1 LAFEELD
8 RQSPRIGEKSTVSF
22 VITNMTEDEIAQILR
37 SENLTADQFR
47 AATDQANE
55 VLCLACAGSGK
66 STTLAFRIAR
76 LLALGEPPQSLVAI
90 TFTEKAAE
98 SIKLKVAQ
106 TLPKLGLP
114 AELLGAM
121 YIGTVH
127 SFCKNL
133 LGEIDA
139 VYRQF
144 DVLDENRLVLYL
156 ISRYGEIGIQR
167 IRDQRAVTYFEAIN
181 NVTAAWL
188 QMNNEALSFESIERE
203 DPTLGLILRNI
214 HELLERDEFVDYSMM
229 IRHIVTALDSNDP
242 VVNRAVEQLRHIMVD
257 EYQDTYP
264 LQDRLFRGLHRRT
277 RSLFVVG
284 DDDQSIYGWNGADVS
299 NIMSFET
306 NYPQCSRH
314 TLSINFRSTDVIV
327 DSSSGFIARQLGA
340 QRMPKNP
347 VPAPH
352 NLGHVNQLGKYF
364 FQDRDSEAEWVAERI
379 SSLLGKCYVEGNGQR
394 GLCPGDF
401 AILMKS
407 TLTDEADGHPRH
419 TPFTNALRQ
428 RGIDFYIESEGSIFN
443 FPSVNL
449 LRITFELL
457 RESNLDRDRLRQFF
471 DGSILPVFPN
481 ADFDSVSRV
490 LSTWQRDIH
499 QPGRRKVKPQQLV
512 HDILEAYRFPLTN
525 FPDMEI
531 HAIGQFSKIMN
542 DVESVYFSIDTTHRF
557 ASILNFLNY
566 LVNPRYGDDYETSSD
581 HILQRPDAVFISTIH
596 KAKGLEFPVVFVVD
610 VQSGR
615 FPGNRRNYS
624 GWLPRSLMN
633 PAIQRGAYQNNREG
647 EIRLFYT
654 AITRAERFLYV
665 TGCQTLPAGRRQNQ
679 QSVFWQELNHDQIST
694 DSTTI
699 PAGLQDENPRPRIDE
714 NVMPTSFSE
723 IRYYL
728 LCPKNYQ
735 FRKQFGFNPVVP
747 DLYGYGL
754 TIHTSIGKLH
764 QDFVNQAPTQQEAE
778 TTTRNT
784 FHLKHVPPSQNNN
797 PGPYERGLENAVN
810 VVNNYVRDYQ
820 TDFTFTKQVEQRFEI
835 PARHTVI
842 SGAIDLLVHENEQ
855 GEINDVTVID
865 FKSMNAPDEGETLD
879 WTELSLQVQLYARA
893 SNLVLGQNARTGSVH
908 LLRDNQRV
916 EIPIDDESINRS
928 VRNIEWAVDRIIE
941 EDFPM
946 RPAQQKC
953 AACDFRQLCSKVHQ
967 DFRAAQVPPP
977 ISVPNTVSREPLMV
991 KAFSQVDNRP

>member
-1 LAFEELD
+1 
-8 RQSPRIGEKSTVSF
+8 
-22 VITNMTEDEIAQILR
+22 MTENEIADILR
-37 SENLTADQFR
+37 RENLTDDQFR
-47 AATDQANE
+47 AAIDPANE

-76 LLALGEPPQSLVAI
+76 LLARGDSPQSLVAI

-106 TLPKLGLP
+106 TLPKLGLQP
-114 AELLGAM
+114 ELLGAM

-139 VYRQF
+139 VYRQYE
-144 DVLDENRLVLYL
+144 VLDENRLILYL

-167 IRDQRAVTYFEAIN
+167 IREQRGVAYFEAIR
-181 NVTAAWL
+181 NVTAAWM
-188 QMNNEALSFESIERE
+188 QMNNEALSFEAIEAE

-214 HELLERDEFVDYSMM
+214 NDLLTRDQFIDYSMM
-229 IRHIVTALDSNDP
+229 IRHIVNALEANDQS
-242 VVNRAVEQLRHIMVD
+242 VNRAVEQLKHIMVD

-264 LQDRLFRGLHRRT
+264 LQDRLFRGLHART
-277 RSLFVVG
+277 ETLFVVG

-299 NIMSFET
+299 NIMNFAT
-306 NYPQCSRH
+306 HYPQCSTH
-314 TLSINFRSTDVIV
+314 TLSINFRSTDTII
-327 DSSSGFIARQLGA
+327 DSSSGFVSRQLGP

-347 VPAPH
+347 TPAPH
-352 NLGHVNQLGKYF
+352 NLGHVNQVGKYF
-364 FQDRDSEAEWVAERI
+364 FLDRNSEAEWVAERI
-379 SSLLGKCYVEGNGQR
+379 SQLIGKAYTEANGRR

-407 TLTDEADGHPRH
+407 TLADEADRHPRH
-419 TPFTNALRQ
+419 TAFTNALRA
-428 RGIDFYIESEGSIFN
+428 RGIEFYIESEGSIFN

-457 RESNLDRDRLRQFF
+457 RESNLDRTRLREFY
-471 DGSILPVFPN
+471 DTSILPVFPH
-481 ADFDSVSRV
+481 ADFDLVSRV

-512 HDILEAYRFPLTN
+512 HDLLEAYRFPQTDFSN
-525 FPDMEI
+525 MEM

-542 DVESVYFSIDTTHRF
+542 DVESVYFSIDTTFRF

-566 LVNPRYGDDYETSSD
+566 LVNPRFGDDYETSSD
-581 HILQRPDAVFISTIH
+581 HILQKPDAVFISTIH

-615 FPGNRRNYS
+615 FPGKRREYN
-624 GWLPRSLMN
+624 GWLPSSLMN
-633 PAIQRGAYQNNREG
+633 PALQRGAYQNNKEG

-665 TGCQTLPAGRRQNQ
+665 TGCQILPAGRRRNQ
-679 QSVFWQELNHDQIST
+679 ESVFWQELNHAQIST
-694 DSTTI
+694 DQTEMPT
-699 PAGLQDENPRPRIDE
+699 GLENEAQRPRIDE
-714 NVMPTSFSE
+714 NIMPTSFSE

-735 FRKQFGFNPVVP
+735 FRKQFGFNPIVP

-754 TIHTSIGKLH
+754 TIHTAIGKIH
-764 QDFVNQAPTQQEAE
+764 QDFTNRFPTQHEAE
-778 TTTRNT
+778 EITRDT
-784 FHLKHVPPSQNNN
+784 FHLKHVPQSTNGNA
-797 PGPYERGLENAVN
+797 GPYERGLENAVN

-820 TDFTFTKQVEQRFEI
+820 SDFTNTKQVEQRFEI
-835 PARHTVI
+835 PANHTVI

-865 FKSMNAPDEGETLD
+865 FKSMNAPDEEDRLD
-879 WTELSLQVQLYARA
+879 WTELSLQVQLYAKA
-893 SNLVLGQNARTGSVH
+893 SNVVLGQNARSGSVH
-908 LLRDNQRV
+908 LLRDNVRI
-916 EIPIDDESINRS
+916 EIPIDNNSIDS
-928 VRNIEWAVDRIIE
+928 AVQNIEWAVDRIIE

-946 RPAQQKC
+946 RPSQEKC
-953 AACDFRQLCSKVHQ
+953 EACDFSKLCAKRYE
-967 DFRAAQVPPP
+967 DFTSEITPPP
-977 ISVPNTVSREPLMV
+977 ISVPVSVSVQPLLV
-991 KAFSQVDNRP
+991 KSFSQIDPRM